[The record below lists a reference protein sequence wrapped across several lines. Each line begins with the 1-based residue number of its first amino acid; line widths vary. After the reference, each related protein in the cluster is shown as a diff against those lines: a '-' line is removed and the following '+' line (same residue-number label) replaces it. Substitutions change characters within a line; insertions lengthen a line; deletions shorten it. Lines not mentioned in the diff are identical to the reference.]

1 MGDLTDGFSRLPV
14 TLLGN
19 LLWAFFG
26 GGLITAIEYCMAGLI
41 CSVTVVGLPF
51 GLQCFKIS
59 GLALAPF
66 GKEYTGPSLNPL
78 GCVGNALWIGLA
90 GIWIFLSHVSLALA
104 LAMTVIGL
112 PFAVQH
118 IKLAMVALAP
128 FGVDVRMAD

>member
-1 MGDLTDGFSRLPV
+1 M

-26 GGLITAIEYCMAGLI
+26 GGLITALEYFIAGLI
-41 CSVTVVGLPF
+41 CSATVIGLPF

-66 GKEYTGPSLNPL
+66 GKDFSAPGLNPL
-78 GCVGNALWIGLA
+78 GFVGNALWLALA
-90 GIWIFLSHVSLALA
+90 GIWIFLSHVSLAMA
-104 LAMTVIGL
+104 LAVSIIGL
-112 PFAVQH
+112 PFALQH

-128 FGVDVRMAD
+128 FGVDVRTAN